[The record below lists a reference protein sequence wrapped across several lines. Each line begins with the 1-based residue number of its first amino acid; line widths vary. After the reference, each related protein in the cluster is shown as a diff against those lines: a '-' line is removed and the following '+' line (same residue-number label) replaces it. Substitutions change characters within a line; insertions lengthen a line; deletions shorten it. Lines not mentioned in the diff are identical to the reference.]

1 MLGLHT
7 PSLAASYHSELLG
20 QKLKAASGDRRLFG
34 DFFPASKYARPS
46 CCAWCR
52 AAGCKERTD
61 TSYAACSNCCCGTP
75 PLLAFER
82 FQNDL
87 QLPYPL
93 RSSECVPSVEASV
106 PGPAAAMTPGVC
118 SCTAVRQFFSSD
130 RLLLALDKGGNGVV
144 SHWSSGCAEE
154 NKNGRES
161 GESQTGDADCPPP
174 SFFSLNLPI
183 HRSESNPIITPLLS
197 VVPATTGNSRLLSVY
212 DLVTSTFVFYA
223 RPPAGDPTDFLT
235 NSVRSVSPVPLT
247 AYYTPH
253 VSGGCGD
260 SPDLAPL
267 WSVGGPRRKLWMHAP
282 GGSWGRGR
290 AFACSASLPAMPS
303 VCISGT
309 AWLPN
314 LHPLLLAAS
323 TTEGQLLFY
332 DLRASPHPFFVAKR
346 PAPASWA
353 APSVCSSVSTAH
365 SDLTRGIPDPGKH
378 VTADNASST
387 LSSSPGV
394 AYPATSSVASSQPKS
409 SYEQARPFS
418 FITTVPWLTSAS
430 VPHDGVVLPCICG
443 CCLGRAACLQGSEG
457 GDSPSPPLAS
467 CMIHAEGEVS
477 SSSSQ
482 LSQNAKCATSQEARE
497 QQKGADI
504 REAGDEWNGK
514 VPRGHL
520 KAAVNGDLLD
530 CRGSTIACAGV
541 DQVAEVGEPGESK
554 EQARG
559 DCFNGVES
567 SMMSRSEQLFRT
579 DTEPVSIFT
588 GCDASVVLKPRNCR
602 RPRPTKRTR
611 SEQVAERE
619 STYERRN
626 SDAFACPAATTCS
639 AETGEEMNRRKTRCD
654 SDTPNGRSASARVD
668 ERGGAWRSS
677 ADSAAEAN
685 ELQEEATEITKNI
698 DGGKHSSHARTNDMK
713 ENDGAFPV
721 LHIHTSQSPRKYDGD
736 VEKECRVA
744 EAGPRKTRLAEAVTE
759 RREGEKGWKALWFS
773 QEQRL
778 FLRFAT
784 KHILSQRKDESSR
797 CIPARNSNTHETAVA
812 PDFYSPD
819 HLDVFDP
826 LPPSCT
832 GRGSKEEREERAS
845 LGAEGSSSPNNCA
858 SGGQY
863 QFAST
868 QQAVWSS
875 SQFPSLNCVLL
886 GACGGSSTRQASSVS
901 LLALA
906 ADLLRLSSSPSS
918 IFTSFPS
925 VCISFPS
932 LSQPC
937 GTRIGPAM
945 ASFASGCPRMPSI
958 SHTEL
963 ARSLAYGHLSMAV
976 GAAFSGLLLSHRF
989 DQHLVMSQLARH
1001 QQRQLLKLLHSRLPH
1016 ASRPLTH
1023 EMAEDVARS
1032 LSRLHCLLEGKEAPA
1047 AARGDEA
1054 PASCGETQT
1063 DTTQTSALSGAPRV
1077 SKKRKQ
1083 ETSHPNGQRKARTAS
1098 GAEPEACLLR
1108 SSDTTGF
1115 QDSSQA
1121 SANSTETA
1129 NCVSPAL
1136 VSSIMRLYTQLFL
1149 AGAVADRDQERHT
1162 QKGETL
1168 SAERATASPLPLSLI
1183 LTASGLE
1190 RELRSEDLVSPLQKG
1205 QTYFLQNLLL
1215 HHYRNVTQ
1223 VLRYAAS
1230 ALFVFGDSPF
1240 FLEQASAEPL
1250 STAVKTI
1257 RAASLACS
1265 PCSRVAERNSGFS
1278 HSSETA
1284 ERKSQSPCEKKEA
1297 TPKQHKGSCDIKT
1310 NKLSV
1315 VGTDFQ
1321 CGVCGGVESLVKAKM
1336 RRWLQEELE
1345 HGFVRVARRVGM
1357 RRQKEQETS
1366 KNASEGCRR
1375 DRQAGRLKMR
1385 EIRALAKRTV
1395 SSLCLCELFRPA
1407 SFFPSVL
1414 FNVFRSSGLPGMSA
1428 IQRNCMRSLPISDT
1442 AFYNLARA
1450 QDICVRQT
1458 GTSSLSV
1465 PLLASIQD
1473 RRWVSR
1479 NCGEPV
1485 SLAARGKERV
1495 SSVPSP
1501 DAHVHHSDVLRSA
1514 DLVSGMPSPRCD
1526 FQNLSQTE
1534 DSVSD
1539 EFHRGSVEEPPAAAH
1554 KKTER
1559 KALLPQSCLTA
1570 ETETSVMKAETR
1582 RQQLF
1587 CVDAVGRASVL
1598 TVSLMLVPS
1607 RSLEKSPS
1615 VGRVKA
1621 RDSLHIRHPRPDQ
1634 EKTEKVH
1641 SCESNRDGITFG
1653 CQRLKG
1659 EDLSSE
1665 TIYKT
1670 VGKLLKGDAE
1680 REVEDEQGDTRI
1692 ILCPSIDAKNDGLLE
1707 RALLKE
1713 KCEACCGSA
1722 SAKGTIARPG
1732 RVRVTVAHPGNEENL
1747 RWRKTA
1753 DATQQETVPGDEMY
1767 SENGGVCGGN
1777 SSRNCSGRKGQNQE
1791 RRTAKGQ
1798 RRTKKIDPAV
1808 GISASPHGN
1817 LWDTQKSTK
1826 EQDCEETANA
1836 FLNRLP
1842 ILPVWKFPPSSVD
1855 SNASFLISSPS
1866 SSELPALSTITSS
1879 PDGSQGSSS
1888 LPTRSSSTPHSS
1900 LRQSITPPV
1909 APSVSVTKHG
1919 RCLGPSAG
1927 DLSRAQGMDKLRLQS
1942 GGSSVAEPKQRDD
1955 PQSFH
1960 EIQFKCFIT
1969 LEEDNCFSLRGRSSR
1984 GGGGG
1989 ATSSRVTSMAVHE
2002 NGSYI
2007 FVATSTPSFLLYS
2020 SSATLPPYRRHD
2032 RLLFGCTLSAP
2043 AATSLFTPVSSK
2055 QGSTGHTGSLAER
2068 AEPKTLPSFVLPDA
2082 PGGPRPPPPLLLS
2095 SAPILPSHPS
2105 PPFLPH
2111 NMVRPFS
2118 ANSLAPLYAGSF
2130 AASTVQNRKSGVHV
2144 KAPSAGVAALG
2155 GKKGRDELRETVFSD
2170 WLTEDDDDVPS
2181 DAEDDEES
2189 EGSG

>member
-1 MLGLHT
+1 MLGVHT

-20 QKLKAASGDRRLFG
+20 QNLKAASGDRRLCG
-34 DFFPASKYARPS
+34 DFSPASKNARPS
-46 CCAWCR
+46 CCAWVP
-52 AAGCKERTD
+52 AAGCKEGTD
-61 TSYAACSNCCCGTP
+61 TGYAACSNCCCGTP

-82 FQNDL
+82 FQNDFR
-87 QLPYPL
+87 LPCPL

-106 PGPAAAMTPGVC
+106 PGPAAAMTLGVC

-144 SHWSSGCAEE
+144 SHWSSGRAEE
-154 NKNGRES
+154 GETSGES
-161 GESQTGDADCPPP
+161 GESQAGDADCPPS

-212 DLVTSTFVFYA
+212 DLVTSSFVFYA
-223 RPPAGDPTDFLT
+223 RPPAGDSTVFLT

-247 AYYTPH
+247 TYYTSH
-253 VSGGCGD
+253 VPGGCGD

-267 WSVGGPRRKLWMHAP
+267 WSVGGTRRKLWMHAP
-282 GGSWGRGR
+282 GGSSGRGR
-290 AFACSASLPAMPS
+290 AYACSASLPATPS

-353 APSVCSSVSTAH
+353 SSVCSASTAH
-365 SDLTRGIPDPGKH
+365 SDLTRGIPDRGKH

-387 LSSSPGV
+387 LFSSPGV
-394 AYPATSSVASSQPKS
+394 ADSATSSVASAQTKS
-409 SYEQARPFS
+409 SCEQARPFS

-430 VPHDGVVLPCICG
+430 VPHDGVVLPCICS
-443 CCLGRAACLQGSEG
+443 CCLGRAACLQGEHG
-457 GDSPSPPLAS
+457 GDSPFPPLAS
-467 CMIHAEGEVS
+467 CMIHAEGELS

-482 LSQNAKCATSQEARE
+482 LSQNAECATSQEARE
-497 QQKGADI
+497 QRKGVDI
-504 REAGDEWNGK
+504 REAGGEGNGE
-514 VPRGHL
+514 VPRGHV
-520 KAAVNGDLLD
+520 KAELNGDLLH
-530 CRGSTIACAGV
+530 CRGSTTACSGV
-541 DQVAEVGEPGESK
+541 DQVAEVSEPGESK
-554 EQARG
+554 EQAHG
-559 DCFNGVES
+559 DCLNGVES

-611 SEQVAERE
+611 SEQVSERD
-619 STYERRN
+619 SAYERRN
-626 SDAFACPAATTCS
+626 SAAFVVPAATTCS
-639 AETGEEMNRRKTRCD
+639 AETGEEMNRRMTRCD
-654 SDTPNGRSASARVD
+654 SDTPNGQSAFARAD
-668 ERGGAWRSS
+668 GRGGARRSS

-685 ELQEEATEITKNI
+685 ELQEEATETTKNT
-698 DGGKHSSHARTNDMK
+698 DGGKHSSHARTNGMK
-713 ENDGAFPV
+713 EKDGASSVP
-721 LHIHTSQSPRKYDGD
+721 HSHTSQSPRKYDGG
-736 VEKECRVA
+736 VEEECRVA
-744 EAGPRKTRLAEAVTE
+744 EAGPRKTRLAEAVTGQ
-759 RREGEKGWKALWFS
+759 REGEKGWKAPWFS

-784 KHILSQRKDESSR
+784 KHILSQRRDESSR
-797 CIPARNSNTHETAVA
+797 CIQTHTSNTHETAVA
-812 PDFYSPD
+812 PGFSSPH

-832 GRGSKEEREERAS
+832 ERGSEEEREERAS
-845 LGAEGSSSPNNCA
+845 LGAEGSSALNICA

-863 QFAST
+863 QFACT
-868 QQAVWSS
+868 HQAVWSS
-875 SQFPSLNCVLL
+875 SQFRALDSVIL

-906 ADLLRLSSSPSS
+906 ADLLRLSSAPSS

-925 VCISFPS
+925 LRISLPS

-937 GTRIGPAM
+937 GTGIRPAM
-945 ASFASGCPRMPSI
+945 ASLGSGCSRMPSI

-963 ARSLAYGHLSMAV
+963 ARSVAYAHLSMAV

-1047 AARGDEA
+1047 VASGDEA

-1121 SANSTETA
+1121 SPNSRETA

-1136 VSSIMRLYTQLFL
+1136 ASSIMRLYTQLFL
-1149 AGAVADRDQERHT
+1149 ASAVADRDQERHT

-1168 SAERATASPLPLSLI
+1168 PAERATATPPPLSLV
-1183 LTASGLE
+1183 LTASGLR
-1190 RELRSEDLVSPLQKG
+1190 RELRSENLVSPLQKG
-1205 QTYFLQNLLL
+1205 QMYFLQNLLL

-1240 FLEQASAEPL
+1240 FLQQASAEPL

-1278 HSSETA
+1278 RPSQA
-1284 ERKSQSPCEKKEA
+1284 GERKSQIPCEKREA
-1297 TPKQHKGSCDIKT
+1297 TPKQQKGSCDIKT

-1345 HGFVRVARRVGM
+1345 HGFVRVARRVG
-1357 RRQKEQETS
+1357 RQKVQEIS
-1366 KNASEGCRR
+1366 KNASEGFRR
-1375 DRQAGRLKMR
+1375 DRQAGRQKMR

-1407 SFFPSVL
+1407 SFYPSVL

-1428 IQRNCMRSLPISDT
+1428 IQRNCMRLLPISDT

-1450 QDICVRQT
+1450 QDICVGQT

-1485 SLAARGKERV
+1485 SLAARKRERV
-1495 SSVPSP
+1495 SSVPSS
-1501 DAHVHHSDVLRSA
+1501 DAHVHPSDVLRSA
-1514 DLVSGMPSPRCD
+1514 DMVSGMPSPRRD
-1526 FQNLSQTE
+1526 FQNLSATQG
-1534 DSVSD
+1534 SVSD
-1539 EFHRGSVEEPPAAAH
+1539 QSHRGSVEEPPAAAH

-1559 KALLPQSCLTA
+1559 KALLPQSCPTS
-1570 ETETSVMKAETR
+1570 ETETSFMKAETR

-1587 CVDAVGRASVL
+1587 CVDAFGRASVL

-1607 RSLEKSPS
+1607 RSLERSAS
-1615 VGRVKA
+1615 LGRVKT
-1621 RDSLHIRHPRPDQ
+1621 RDNLHILHPRSDQ

-1641 SCESNRDGITFG
+1641 SCESSIDCITFG

-1680 REVEDEQGDTRI
+1680 REEVEDEHGDTRI

-1707 RALLKE
+1707 HALLKE

-1722 SAKGTIARPG
+1722 SAKRTIARPR
-1732 RVRVTVAHPGNEENL
+1732 RVRVIVAHPGNEENL
-1747 RWRKTA
+1747 CWRKTA
-1753 DATQQETVPGDEMY
+1753 NATQKETVP
-1767 SENGGVCGGN
+1767 ENGGVCGGN

-1791 RRTAKGQ
+1791 RRTAEAQK
-1798 RRTKKIDPAV
+1798 RTRKIDPAV

-1817 LWDTQKSTK
+1817 LWNTQKSTK
-1826 EQDCEETANA
+1826 EQSCEETANA

-1866 SSELPALSTITSS
+1866 SELPALSTIMSRT
-1879 PDGSQGSSS
+1879 DGSQGSSS
-1888 LPTRSSSTPHSS
+1888 LPTRSSSTPHST

-1927 DLSRAQGMDKLRLQS
+1927 DLSRAQRIDKLRLQS
-1942 GGSSVAEPKQRDD
+1942 GGSSVTEPKQRDD
-1955 PQSFH
+1955 PQSFR
-1960 EIQFKCFIT
+1960 EIQFNCFIT

-1989 ATSSRVTSMAVHE
+1989 ATSSRVASMAVHE

-2007 FVATSTPSFLLYS
+2007 FLATSTPSFLLYS

-2032 RLLFGCTLSAP
+2032 RLLFGCTLSAH
-2043 AATSLFTPVSSK
+2043 AATSLFIHVSSK
-2055 QGSTGHTGSLAER
+2055 QGSTGHTGPLPEG
-2068 AEPKTLPSFVLPDA
+2068 AEPKPLPSFVLPDA

-2095 SAPILPSHPS
+2095 AAPILPSHPS

-2118 ANSLAPLYAGSF
+2118 ANSLAPLYAGTF
-2130 AASTVQNRKSGVHV
+2130 AAGTVQNRKAGVQV

-2155 GKKGRDELRETVFSD
+2155 GKKGRDEQRETVFSD

-2189 EGSG
+2189 QGSG